1 MPGRKENVMDK
12 KTLLVGEPMGL
23 FIACEE
29 GKLSDIN
36 SYSFAV
42 AGAELNVAVGMARL
56 GQKVGYYTKLGDDPF
71 GRRVLDVL
79 RKNKIST
86 ELIMLSGEKPT
97 GMMLKSKVS
106 EGDPDI
112 FYFRKNSAASTINA
126 DDIMALDLEGYHAV
140 HMTGI
145 TPAISESAKEAV
157 FALIWRAKNR
167 GIRLSFDP
175 NLRPMLWQN
184 AQNMRETIHSIAFQS
199 DLFLPGI
206 KEVVQLTGILE
217 PEAAAE
223 FYLNRGVRAIVIKL
237 GANGAYYDDGS
248 NHGYVSGYKI
258 EKIVDTVGAGDGFA
272 AGVLSGLDEGLS
284 LRQAVQW
291 GNAVGALQLTCA
303 GDNEGLP
310 TRRQLETFIHLHT

>member
-1 MPGRKENVMDK
+1 
-12 KTLLVGEPMGL
+12 MGL

-145 TPAISESAKEAV
+145 TLAISESAKEAV
-157 FALIWRAKNR
+157 FALIRRAKNR

>member
-1 MPGRKENVMDK
+1 
-12 KTLLVGEPMGL
+12 MGL

-29 GKLSDIN
+29 GRLSDIN
-36 SYSFAV
+36 SYNFSV

-86 ELIMLSGEKPT
+86 ELIAILKEKPT
-97 GMMLKSKVS
+97 GMMLKAKVS
-106 EGDPDI
+106 EGDPSI
-112 FYFRKNSAASTINA
+112 FYFRKNSAASTINT

-145 TPAISESAKEAV
+145 TPAISESTKDAA
-157 FALIWRAKNR
+157 FMLLRRAKNR

-175 NLRPMLWQN
+175 NLRPMLWPDEKS
-184 AQNMRETIHSIAFQS
+184 MRETVQKIAFQS

-237 GANGAYYDDGS
+237 GANGAYYDDGRER
-248 NHGYVSGYKI
+248 GYVSGYKV

-284 LRQAVQW
+284 LGQAVQW
-291 GNAVGALQLTCA
+291 GNGVGALQLACA

-310 TRRQLETFIHLHT
+310 TRRQLETFINLHT